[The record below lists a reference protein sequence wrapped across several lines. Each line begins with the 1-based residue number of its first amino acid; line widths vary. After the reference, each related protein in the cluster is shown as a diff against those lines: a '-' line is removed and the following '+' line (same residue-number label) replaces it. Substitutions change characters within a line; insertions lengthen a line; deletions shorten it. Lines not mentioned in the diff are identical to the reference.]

1 MLCHQ
6 SVAYLGRLLEE
17 RLFHVC
23 WKEAGSM
30 ESWDLSKALQDG
42 DVYRG
47 GALVEVMPL
56 GRCNIY
62 YGEWWKSSDTWGL
75 TAGFATG
82 RVLQML
88 HDRTW
93 HFGGTGWKCGWV
105 VGSVGG
111 GLVAKSCLTLATPW
125 TVACE
130 APLSMGF
137 LRQAYWNG
145 LPVPSPV
152 DLPDPGIEP
161 EFPALQADSLP
172 SEPRAQSQAVQ

>member
-1 MLCHQ
+1 M
-6 SVAYLGRLLEE
+6 
-17 RLFHVC
+17 
-23 WKEAGSM
+23 
-30 ESWDLSKALQDG
+30 
-42 DVYRG
+42 
-47 GALVEVMPL
+47 
-56 GRCNIY
+56 
-62 YGEWWKSSDTWGL
+62 
-75 TAGFATG
+75 
-82 RVLQML
+82 
-88 HDRTW
+88 
-93 HFGGTGWKCGWV
+93 

-172 SEPRAQSQAVQ
+172 AEPPGKLKNTGMGSLSLLQWIFPTQELNLGLLHYRQILYQLSDQGSP